1 MSINFSVA
9 FRLEAW
15 LLLAMIAFVGSS
27 PSHSLAADVEQVPTV
42 LITGSNRGIGFEF
55 VRQYAVKG
63 WHVIATCRRPQ
74 EADALQALSADYPN
88 ITIEELD
95 VLRHDMIDALAKK
108 YRKQPIDVLLS
119 NAGFFG
125 DTLQI
130 VGQFYGRLD
139 YSLLDRYIWT
149 NAVGPL
155 KMSEAFFDHVAAS
168 KQKKMMS
175 LSSLEGSIQGNLSP
189 GQFWYSASKVS
200 QNIFMTKV
208 AGLPKF
214 KRAGIIVGMFSP
226 GLIIRD
232 YTRNLNV
239 PDKVEVEV
247 SVAGMIEVIENF
259 TPEMS
264 GSFVKYN
271 GAIVPW

>member
-1 MSINFSVA
+1 MRIKFPVA
-9 FRLEAW
+9 FRLQAA
-15 LLLAMIAFVGSS
+15 LLLAMVAFAGTS
-27 PSHSLAADVEQVPTV
+27 PSQSLAEDAEEVPTV

-55 VRQYAVKG
+55 VRQYAAKG
-63 WHVIATCRRPQ
+63 WHVIATCRRPH
-74 EADALQALSADYPN
+74 EADALQALSAEYPN

-108 YRKQPIDVLLS
+108 YKNQPIDVLLS
-119 NAGFFG
+119 NAGFYG
-125 DTLQI
+125 DTLQM

-139 YSLLDRYIWT
+139 YSLLDRYMWT

-168 KQKKMMS
+168 TQKKMMS

-208 AGLPKF
+208 ADLPKT
-214 KRAGIIVGMFSP
+214 KRAGIMVGMFSP

-232 YTRNLNV
+232 YTQNLDV

-247 SVAGMIEVIENF
+247 SVAGMIDVIENF

-264 GSFVKYN
+264 GSFVKYSS
-271 GAIVPW
+271 ATVPW

>member
-1 MSINFSVA
+1 MRIKFPAA
-9 FRLEAW
+9 FRLEVV
-15 LLLAMIAFVGSS
+15 LILAMIAFVGTS
-27 PSHSLAADVEQVPTV
+27 PSQALAENAEQAPTV

-55 VRQYAVKG
+55 VRQYAAKG
-63 WHVIATCRRPQ
+63 WHVIATCRRPH

-214 KRAGIIVGMFSP
+214 KRAGIIIGMFSP

>member
-1 MSINFSVA
+1 MSKSFPSA
-9 FRLEAW
+9 FRLKAV
-15 LLLAMIAFVGSS
+15 LLLTLIAAG
-27 PSHSLAADVEQVPTV
+27 AATPGEAFAEDVELAPTV

-55 VRQYAVKG
+55 VRQYAAKG
-63 WHVIATCRRPQ
+63 WNVIATCRRPH
-74 EADALQALSADYPN
+74 EADELQAVAAKYPN
-88 ITIEELD
+88 VTMEELD

-108 YRKQPIDVLLS
+108 YKDQPIDVLLN

-130 VGQFYGRLD
+130 VGQFYGRLN

-168 KQKKMMS
+168 NQKKMMS

-189 GQFWYSASKVS
+189 GQFWYAAAKVS

-208 AGLPKF
+208 ADLPKT
-214 KRAGIIVGMFSP
+214 KRAGIMVGMFSP

-232 YTRNLNV
+232 YTRNLDV

-264 GSFVKYN
+264 GSFIKYS
-271 GAIVPW
+271 GATVPW

>member
-1 MSINFSVA
+1 MSISFPSA
-9 FRLEAW
+9 FRLEVV
-15 LLLAMIAFVGSS
+15 LLLTMIAAAAAS
-27 PSHSLAADVEQVPTV
+27 PGQALAEDAEQAPTV

-55 VRQYAVKG
+55 VRQYAAKG
-63 WHVIATCRRPQ
+63 WHVIATCRRPH
-74 EADALQALSADYPN
+74 EADELQALAADYPN
-88 ITIEELD
+88 VTIDELD

-108 YRKQPIDVLLS
+108 YKDQPIDVLLN

-189 GQFWYSASKVS
+189 GQFWYAASKVS

-208 AGLPKF
+208 ADLPKT

-232 YTRNLNV
+232 YTRNLDV

-247 SVAGMIEVIENF
+247 SVAGMIKVIENF

-264 GSFVKYN
+264 GSFVKYSS
-271 GAIVPW
+271 ATVPW